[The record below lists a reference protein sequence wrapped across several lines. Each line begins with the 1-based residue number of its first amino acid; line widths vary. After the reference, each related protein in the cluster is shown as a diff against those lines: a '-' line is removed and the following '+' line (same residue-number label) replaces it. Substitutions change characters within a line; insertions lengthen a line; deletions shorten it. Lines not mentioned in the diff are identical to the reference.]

1 MEKQRIR
8 NLLIIGRRSAT
19 TRLMSYGTNTITRRA
34 QAAQDKIVDTD
45 EQIERL
51 EESIRRLKIDFD
63 IYFNGGTKAPPHQA
77 RAALEARTSRLNG
90 NRDLSFAQR
99 YKLNGLIS
107 RYTSYRELWRRRL
120 KAKGDDVT

>member
-1 MEKQRIR
+1 MRYK
-8 NLLIIGRRSAT
+8 
-19 TRLMSYGTNTITRRA
+19 TNTITRRE
-34 QAAQDKIVDTD
+34 QLTNDKVFETD

-51 EESIRRLKIDFD
+51 EDDIRRLKIDFD

-77 RAALEARTSRLNG
+77 RAALEARTNRING

-120 KAKGDDVT
+120 KAKGDEIA

>member
-1 MEKQRIR
+1 MRY
-8 NLLIIGRRSAT
+8 T
-19 TRLMSYGTNTITRRA
+19 TNTITRRT
-34 QAAQDKIVDTD
+34 QDAQDKVIETD

-51 EESIRRLKIDFD
+51 EDDIRRLKIDFD

-77 RAALEARTSRLNG
+77 RASLEARTSRLNG

-99 YKLNGLIS
+99 YKLNTLIS

-120 KAKGDDVT
+120 KAKGDDTV

>member
-1 MEKQRIR
+1 MEKQLIR
-8 NLLIIGRRSAT
+8 NLLIIGRRSAP